1 MSREAASANHCPGL
15 NLVIIRVGFEYNIQ
29 IPIQVAGTCTK
40 CYATFVRKRGL
51 LNSFLGV
58 TLVLW
63 QSVRLCQRC
72 IFIWDG
78 EEESYLVLCP
88 KYPGDDFN

>member
-15 NLVIIRVGFEYNIQ
+15 NLVIITALFDSEIL
-29 IPIQVAGTCTK
+29 IQVAGTCTK
-40 CYATFVRKRGL
+40 YYATFVRKRGL

-63 QSVRLCQRC
+63 QSVRLCKRC
-72 IFIWDG
+72 IFIWEG